1 MNILALQ
8 FDIVWEDKPA
18 NFATV
23 KRMLTQAAPAPKTLV
38 VLPEMF
44 ATGFSV
50 NPEIQESAEGITT
63 QFLRETA
70 CNFGVYLIGG
80 RVVDNH
86 NQFVTF
92 SPEGELLCTYNKQ
105 YPFALGGETYT
116 PGHITQTFPCES
128 LTIAPFICYDLRFPE
143 IFRAAAQ
150 QAQPELYIVI
160 ASWGRARIHHW
171 VRLLQARA
179 IENQAYVIGVN
190 RIGYDPN
197 TQYCGRSVIVDFHGE
212 ILADG
217 GEGEAGIA
225 ATIDTD
231 SLDTYRKQHPFLL
244 DMRYNRA

>member
-8 FDIVWEDKPA
+8 FDIAWEDKTT

-23 KRMLTQAAPAPKTLV
+23 NRMLTQAAPTPKTLV

-44 ATGFSV
+44 ATGFSA
-50 NPEIQESAEGITT
+50 NPEIEESEEGITT

-70 CNFGVYLIGG
+70 RDFGVYLIGG
-80 RVVDNH
+80 RIVDNY
-86 NQFVTF
+86 NQLVAF

-116 PGHITQTFPCES
+116 PGTLTQTFPCES

-150 QAQPELYIVI
+150 QAQPKLYVVI
-160 ASWGRARIHHW
+160 ASWGKARIHHW

-179 IENQAYVIGVN
+179 IENQAYVVGVN
-190 RIGYDPN
+190 RIGDDPN
-197 TQYCGRSVIVDFHGE
+197 TQYNGRSVIVDFHGE
-212 ILADG
+212 ILADAED
-217 GEGEAGIA
+217 GEVSIA
-225 ATIDTD
+225 ATLDID
-231 SLDTYRKQHPFLL
+231 SLNAYRKQHPFLQDL
-244 DMRYNRA
+244 R